1 MVPGRGVKVGAGVG
15 EVDSGLS
22 VGKRGVDV
30 NAGMMVK
37 TEAGESGE
45 VLNRM
50 GSIQNKYINELKR
63 IKPAKNIL
71 DRITRKLNKRLTFM
85 LI

>member
-15 EVDSGLS
+15 EVVSGLS

-30 NAGMMVK
+30 YAGMMVN

-45 VLNRM
+45 VLKRM
-50 GSIQNKYINELKR
+50 GSIQNKYMNELKR
-63 IKPAKNIL
+63 IITAKNKL
-71 DRITRKLNKRLTFM
+71 DRITRIFNKCLTFM